1 MFLITG
7 MSYEYIKGLGPHGP
21 DVPRPSNHW
30 SLVHFIKP
38 EHSHI

>member
-7 MSYEYIKGLGPHGP
+7 MSYEYIKGFGPHGP
-21 DVPRPSNHW
+21 DVPRPSYHW